1 MPDFRDWEKRA
12 PRPLFEDDEVDDLYD
27 EDEDDDDGDKAPLVL
42 RIVAWIS
49 VLVLLFAGGY
59 WGTSL
64 TLKYLDKKQIIG
76 QHNVVS
82 DPDEA
87 RRVAEDTSDPTGLAV
102 RRSGFE
108 VFVPRGDVLEG
119 ETVSLVPGILEDDV
133 KTVISGLLETMR
145 AENTISEQVRV
156 LHVFRNGDLLYL
168 DLNDPFVR
176 AVQNLPDEKG
186 ALIMTSLVRTI
197 VQNFSPVTRVR
208 ILINGKDPELK
219 TPVDLT
225 MPWQLKTS

>member
-87 RRVAEDTSDPTGLAV
+87 RRVAEDTSDPTGTLQLEDRV
-102 RRSGFE
+102 SRCSSPGEMFLKGRRSPLSPG
-108 VFVPRGDVLEG
+108 
-119 ETVSLVPGILEDDV
+119 SLRMMSRP
-133 KTVISGLLETMR
+133 S
-145 AENTISEQVRV
+145 
-156 LHVFRNGDLLYL
+156 
-168 DLNDPFVR
+168 
-176 AVQNLPDEKG
+176 
-186 ALIMTSLVRTI
+186 
-197 VQNFSPVTRVR
+197 SPVFWR
-208 ILINGKDPELK
+208 P
-219 TPVDLT
+219 
-225 MPWQLKTS
+225 

>member
-1 MPDFRDWEKRA
+1 MSDFRDWEKRS
-12 PRPLFEDDEVDDLYD
+12 PRPLFE
-27 EDEDDDDGDKAPLVL
+27 EDEAEDFYDDDDDDDNGRAPLVL
-42 RIVAWIS
+42 RIIAWVS

-64 TLKYLDKKQIIG
+64 TLQYLDKRQIIS
-76 QHNVVS
+76 QQNVVS

-87 RRVAEDTSDPTGLAV
+87 RRVAEESSEIPGIGT
-102 RRSGFE
+102 RKSGFE
-108 VFVPRGDVLEG
+108 VFIPRGDVLESQ
-119 ETVSLVPGILEDDV
+119 TVAHVPGLLEDDV
-133 KTVISGLLETMR
+133 KSVITGLFDTMR

-176 AVQNLPDEKG
+176 AIQNLPEAK
-186 ALIMTSLVRTI
+186 ANLVMTSLVRSI
-197 VQNFSPVTRVR
+197 VQNFSPVVRVR
-208 ILINGKDPELK
+208 FLINGKDPELK

>member
-12 PRPLFEDDEVDDLYD
+12 SRPLFEDDEVDDLYD
-27 EDEDDDDGDKAPLVL
+27 EDEDENGDKAPLPL

-76 QHNVVS
+76 QHNVVR

-87 RRVAEDTSDPTGLAV
+87 RRVAEDTSEPTGLAV

-108 VFVPRGDVLEG
+108 VFVPRGDVLER
-119 ETVSLVPGILEDDV
+119 EMVSLVPGILEDDV

-176 AVQNLPDEKG
+176 ALQNLPGEKG

>member
-87 RRVAEDTSDPTGLAV
+87 RRVAEDTSETKGLAV

-119 ETVSLVPGILEDDV
+119 ATVSLVPGILEDDV

-145 AENTISEQVRV
+145 A
-156 LHVFRNGDLLYL
+156 
-168 DLNDPFVR
+168 
-176 AVQNLPDEKG
+176 
-186 ALIMTSLVRTI
+186 
-197 VQNFSPVTRVR
+197 
-208 ILINGKDPELK
+208 
-219 TPVDLT
+219 
-225 MPWQLKTS
+225 